1 MRDSVE
7 AMCQEETGGTVQ
19 VFAAT
24 SGGRVLWSE
33 NAGDSWSVA
42 VDGLAPT
49 SKGPHYRAL
58 MESA

>member
-49 SKGPHYRAL
+49 SKGPH
-58 MESA
+58 